1 MYPNVVEI
9 QSSYKN
15 VIFQL
20 SGHFMCRADRKFTTK
35 KTKKKQEVI
44 GIAELASFVSYLAF
58 SYVMFQM
65 VFPVVRWKN
74 GE

>member
-15 VIFQL
+15 VVFQL
-20 SGHFMCRADRKFTTK
+20 SGHFLCRADRKFAAK

-44 GIAELASFVSYLAF
+44 GA
-58 SYVMFQM
+58 
-65 VFPVVRWKN
+65 PV
-74 GE
+74 